1 MFSIASLID
10 ISFWKKYLYTSWT
23 LEEWS
28 SHPWTFLFT
37 NLLLKLYSYAKL
49 IHQLVHC
56 YFLNKRNWF
65 VVNTQTETHKVFK
78 IQISPYE
85 KKREK
90 FKERHDWTRTTSGH
104 HIPPPTADFF
114 ILLLILP
121 FTFNR
126 ISRSAVYTL

>member
-1 MFSIASLID
+1 MFSITSLID

-37 NLLLKLYSYAKL
+37 NLLLKLYSYTKL
-49 IHQLVHC
+49 IHRLVHR

-90 FKERHDWTRTTSGH
+90 FNERHDWTRTTSGH
-104 HIPPPTADFF
+104 RIPPPTVDFF
-114 ILLLILP
+114 ILLLISP

-126 ISRSAVYTL
+126 ISGSAVYTL

>member
-1 MFSIASLID
+1 MFSITSLID
-10 ISFWKKYLYTSWT
+10 ISFWKKYSYSSWT

-28 SHPWTFLFT
+28 WHPWTFLFT

-49 IHQLVHC
+49 IHQLVHR

-65 VVNTQTETHKVFK
+65 IVNTQTETHMVFK

-104 HIPPPTADFF
+104 RIPPPTVDFF
-114 ILLLILP
+114 ILLLISP
-121 FTFNR
+121 FIFNR
-126 ISRSAVYTL
+126 ISGSAVYTL

>member
-1 MFSIASLID
+1 MFSITSLID

-28 SHPWTFLFT
+28 WHPWTFLFT

-49 IHQLVHC
+49 IHQLVHR

-65 VVNTQTETHKVFK
+65 VVNTQTETHMVFK

-104 HIPPPTADFF
+104 RIPPPTVDFF
-114 ILLLILP
+114 ILLLISP
-121 FTFNR
+121 FTFNH
-126 ISRSAVYTL
+126 ISGSAFYTL

>member
-1 MFSIASLID
+1 MFSITSLIE

-28 SHPWTFLFT
+28 WHPWTFLFT
-37 NLLLKLYSYAKL
+37 NLLLILYSYAKL
-49 IHQLVHC
+49 IHQLVHR
-56 YFLNKRNWF
+56 YFLNKRNWL
-65 VVNTQTETHKVFK
+65 VVNTQTETHMVFK

-104 HIPPPTADFF
+104 RIPPPMANFF
-114 ILLLILP
+114 ILLLISP

-126 ISRSAVYTL
+126 ISGSAIYTL

>member
-1 MFSIASLID
+1 MFSITSLID

-49 IHQLVHC
+49 IHRLVHR

>member
-1 MFSIASLID
+1 MFSITSLID

-37 NLLLKLYSYAKL
+37 NLLLKLTSYAKL
-49 IHQLVHC
+49 IHRLVHR

-65 VVNTQTETHKVFK
+65 VVNTQTETHRVFK

-104 HIPPPTADFF
+104 RIPPPTADFF

>member
-1 MFSIASLID
+1 MFSITSLID

-49 IHQLVHC
+49 IHRLVHC

-65 VVNTQTETHKVFK
+65 VVNTQTETHMVFK

>member
-1 MFSIASLID
+1 MFSITSLID

-49 IHQLVHC
+49 IHRLVHR

-104 HIPPPTADFF
+104 HIPPPTANFF